1 MNPRLRIRP
10 ESLELTAYFGLTF
23 GISWCCWLPAA
34 LFGDGVGVPWVQVLV
49 YAGIAGP
56 PIAAIALLRLNGSR
70 AQREEFWGRV
80 WDFSRL
86 GRGWIVAIVLVY
98 PVLTVL
104 AAIPDRVLSG
114 SGPDWDPLARLVSD
128 PAYMAA
134 HLVLV
139 LALGPIPEELGWRG
153 YALDRMQARRSALGA
168 ALLLGTAWAAWH
180 LPLFFVEGSYQY
192 GLGFGTLEFW
202 LYNLTAIAASVL
214 IACVYNN
221 NERSILSAILV
232 HGVLN
237 LTRGAVILPAV
248 AELARTLL
256 LVALAIGVVA
266 VLGADTLA
274 GGSRR
279 PGPRP

>member
-1 MNPRLRIRP
+1 MNPRRGIRP
-10 ESLELTAYFGLTF
+10 ESLELPAYFGLTF

-34 LFGDGVGVPWVQVLV
+34 LFGGGVGISWVQTLV

-56 PIAAIALLRLNGSR
+56 PIAAIALLNLNGSR
-70 AQREEFWGRV
+70 AQREDFWDRV
-80 WDFSRL
+80 WNFGRL
-86 GRGWIVAIVLVY
+86 RRGWIVAIVLVY
-98 PVLTVL
+98 PALTAL
-104 AAIPDRVLSG
+104 GAALDRALSG
-114 SGPDWDPLARLVSD
+114 HDPDWGALARLVSD
-128 PAYMAA
+128 PIYMVA

-153 YALDRMQARRSALGA
+153 YALDRMQGRWTALGA
-168 ALLLGTAWAAWH
+168 SLLLGTAWAAWH
-180 LPLFFVEGSYQY
+180 LPLFFVEGSYQN

-214 IACVYNN
+214 ITCVYNN
-221 NERSILSAILV
+221 SDRSILSAILV

-237 LTRGAVILPAV
+237 LTRVAVILPTV

-279 PGPRP
+279 PRPRA